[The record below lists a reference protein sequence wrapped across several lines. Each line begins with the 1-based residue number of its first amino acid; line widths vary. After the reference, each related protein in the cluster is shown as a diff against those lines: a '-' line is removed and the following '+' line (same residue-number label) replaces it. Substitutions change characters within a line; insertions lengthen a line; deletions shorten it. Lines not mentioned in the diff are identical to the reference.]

1 MFDGQ
6 YFLELKKTLISDCKS
21 NFSLIRFLVYFYKSV
36 LVYFYKSVQSFKVL

>member
-21 NFSLIRFLVYFYKSV
+21 IFTLIRFLVYFYKSV